1 MKHYRELLKQEKV
14 LARLSLIQLIAYFGA
29 WFSNVAIYTLLLEL
43 DVSAS
48 VVAFTAALHF
58 LPGVIQAPF
67 SGVFI
72 DKFHPK
78 KMMLLLLLIE
88 IVATFCLLFIGDI
101 GELWLLFVL
110 VFIRMGASSFYFTL
124 EMALLPKILHV
135 KKLQLANELHS
146 IIWSLSY
153 TLGMA
158 ISGFVVYKVGVS
170 SAFILDGLLFMV
182 AFFILLS
189 LDIRVT
195 VSKMQANIGTMMLE
209 TFSYI
214 KRDRRV
220 FFLLILHATVGL
232 TAFDALVA
240 LMVNEYYAHIIATSL
255 AIGMLHASRAVGLVF
270 GPIILSKHI
279 NNKNLL
285 YIFIFEAIAIFIW
298 AALLKNFYLSLVAS
312 VLVGLGTTTLW
323 SYTYT
328 ILQHHTD
335 ENYYGRV
342 VAYNDML
349 FLLTAAVV
357 SMMIG
362 VLREW
367 GYQIQSITSILGGLF
382 LLSGLYYYWI
392 YKNFELKE
400 IQESKNN
407 TEVNK

>member
-1 MKHYRELLKQEKV
+1 MKRYLELLRQEKV

-29 WFSNVAIYTLLLEL
+29 WFSNVAIYTLLLQL

-48 VVAFTAALHF
+48 IIAFTAALHF
-58 LPGVIQAPF
+58 LPGVLQAPF

-78 KMMLLLLLIE
+78 NMMLLLLLVEVI
-88 IVATFCLLFIGDI
+88 ATFSLLFITDVS
-101 GELWLLFVL
+101 ELWLLFVL
-110 VFIRMGASSFYFTL
+110 VFVRMGASSFYFTL

-135 KKLQLANELHS
+135 KKLQLANEIHS

-170 SAFILDGLLFMV
+170 VAFILDGLLFMI

-189 LDIRVT
+189 LSITVT
-195 VSKMQANIGTMMLE
+195 INKTKAKIIEMMLD

-214 KRDRRV
+214 KRDKRV
-220 FFLLILHATVGL
+220 FFLLILHATVGF

-255 AIGMLHASRAVGLVF
+255 ALGMLHASRAIGLVL
-270 GPIILSKHI
+270 GPIFFSKYI
-279 NNKNLL
+279 NNKRLL
-285 YIFIFEAIAIFIW
+285 YLLIFQAIAIFVW
-298 AALLKNFYLSLVAS
+298 AVLLKNFYLSLAAS
-312 VLVGLGTTTLW
+312 VLVGLCTTTLW

-335 ENYYGRV
+335 ERYYGRV

-349 FLLTAAVV
+349 FLLTAALT
-357 SMMIG
+357 SMLIG
-362 VLREW
+362 WLREL
-367 GYQIQSITSILGGLF
+367 GYSIQSITYLLGGLF
-382 LLSGLYYYWI
+382 LLAGLYYHWI
-392 YKNFELKE
+392 YKKFELKE
-400 IQESKNN
+400 IQESKK
-407 TEVNK
+407 EVKDEV

>member
-1 MKHYRELLKQEKV
+1 MKQYIELLKHEKV

-29 WFSNVAIYTLLLEL
+29 WFSNVAIYTLLLDL
-43 DVSAS
+43 GVSAS
-48 VVAFTAALHF
+48 VIAFTAALHF
-58 LPGVIQAPF
+58 LPGVLQAPF

-78 KMMLLLLLIE
+78 KMMLFLLVVE
-88 IVATFCLLFIGDI
+88 VVATFCLLFITNVH
-101 GELWLLFVL
+101 ELWLLFTL

-135 KKLQLANELHS
+135 KKLQLANEIHS

-170 SAFILDGLLFMV
+170 VAFILDALLFV
-182 AFFILLS
+182 TAFFILVS
-189 LDIRVT
+189 LHIDVIQST
-195 VSKMQANIGTMMLE
+195 SKSNIIAMMLD
-209 TFSYI
+209 TFRYI
-214 KRDRRV
+214 KQDKRV
-220 FFLLILHATVGL
+220 LFLLLLHAVVGF

-255 AIGMLHASRAVGLVF
+255 ALGMLHASRAIGLVL
-270 GPIILSKHI
+270 GPILMSKYI

-285 YIFIFEAIAIFIW
+285 YLFLFQASAIFIW
-298 AALLKNFYLSLVAS
+298 AMVLENFYLSLGAS
-312 VLVGLGTTTLW
+312 VLVGLCTTTLW

-335 ENYYGRV
+335 EHYYGRV

-349 FLLTAAVV
+349 FLLTAALI
-357 SMMIG
+357 SMSIG
-362 VLREW
+362 WLREL
-367 GYQIQSITSILGGLF
+367 GYSIENITYLLGVLF
-382 LLSGLYYYWI
+382 LLAAFYYHWI
-392 YKNFELKE
+392 YKKFDLKE
-400 IQESKNN
+400 I
-407 TEVNK
+407 